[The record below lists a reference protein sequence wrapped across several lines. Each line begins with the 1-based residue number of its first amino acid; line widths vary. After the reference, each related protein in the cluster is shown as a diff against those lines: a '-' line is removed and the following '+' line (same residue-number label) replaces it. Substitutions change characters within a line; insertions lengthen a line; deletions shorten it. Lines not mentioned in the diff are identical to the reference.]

1 MKLRFLLLTIPLTL
15 SYLNAQYS
23 TPNTGVEWTLDDI
36 AAASPET
43 VTVDGI
49 EYTLHENL
57 LIETND
63 ALLLNDNIRL
73 KIAPEVE
80 IEVNGKLISDANQ
93 QVMITAVDQD
103 NPYEGIWFNDG
114 SEGFFRNT
122 LIQYGGGIRV
132 VTATFEMH
140 NCEMSYNNKEN
151 GSATGGAL
159 SFSKGSPIVRN
170 STFKFN
176 IHPALS
182 SGATSSVA
190 IQIENCYFEGNNTT
204 NNNRPQINMGPSGTA
219 DSTRIV
225 NNTIIGSP
233 NHTMVGGVSVS
244 SLAGVPN
251 KFLIKGNTIRD
262 NRYGFTSLGP
272 SSGKIENNIIE
283 DNDNEVNPM
292 NGGSGIS
299 LYNTEMV
306 VITGNE
312 IRRNLWGITLI
323 ETALANLG
331 SDDAEDFNP
340 GGNIFSENG
349 NGGEIYALF
358 NNTPNAVKA
367 LRNCWIEGQEST
379 AEDVEAVISHVVD
392 DPALGEVFF
401 DPFECGIVME
411 TSDVNQKLFS
421 IYPNPAKNSFRI
433 NSSEKGNLK
442 IYDLN
447 GRLIQ
452 TEIKNSESQIIQIQL
467 SKGIYLVEF
476 ETGKSKSTQ
485 KLIVQ

>member
-1 MKLRFLLLTIPLTL
+1 MKFRFLLLTIPLTL

-43 VTVDGI
+43 VTVDGF

-73 KIAPEVE
+73 KIAPDVE
-80 IEVNGKLISDANQ
+80 IEVSGKLISDANQ
-93 QVMITAVDQD
+93 LVTITAVDQE

-122 LIQYGGGIRV
+122 LIEYGGGVRV
-132 VTATFEMH
+132 VTENFEMY
-140 NCEMSYNNKEN
+140 NCEMSNNNKED

-159 SFSKGSPIVRN
+159 SFSKGSPIVKN
-170 STFKFN
+170 SIFKYN
-176 IHPALS
+176 VHPAMS

-190 IQIENCYFEGNNTT
+190 IQIEDCYFEGNNTT

-219 DSTRIV
+219 DSTRII

-233 NHTMVGGVSVS
+233 NFTMVGGISVS
-244 SLAGVPN
+244 SLTGVTN

-306 VITGNE
+306 IITGNE

-323 ETALANLG
+323 ESALANLG
-331 SDDAEDFNP
+331 SDDQEDFNP

-349 NGGEIYALF
+349 NGGQNYALF

-367 LRNCWIEGQEST
+367 LHNCWIEGQEST
-379 AEDVEAVISHVVD
+379 AEDVEGVISHVED
-392 DPALGEVFF
+392 DSSLGEVLF
-401 DPFECGIVME
+401 DPFECGIVMS
-411 TSDVNQKLFS
+411 TSDLDTKSFS
-421 IYPNPAKNSFRI
+421 IYPNPAKHSFIINSF
-433 NSSEKGNLK
+433 EKGKIK

-467 SKGIYLVEF
+467 SKGVYLVEF
-476 ETGKSKSTQ
+476 ETGKTKSTQ
-485 KLIVQ
+485 KLVVQ